1 MVSWMSRTRAASEPL
16 LAGGRGLPGHLA
28 LPPATGLGG
37 SPGSKA
43 APFESEARYR
53 DLVERLPLIVYI
65 AGLDSGSSNLYISP
79 QTTAILGFSPAD
91 WASDPDLFTKTVHA
105 DDRERVLAE
114 CAHTLLSGEP
124 LLTDY
129 RLVARDGR
137 VVWIHDEGTLVRGE
151 DGEPLYLQGYM
162 IEITERMQRAD
173 AVKSAARSRAML
185 DAALDGI
192 ISINHEGTVLEFN
205 PAAEQM
211 FGYRREDALGKQL
224 ADLVI
229 PPSHREAHTRGLR
242 HYLATGEGRAIGKR
256 IEISAMRADRSEFPI
271 ELSIVRVELPGPPVF
286 TAHVRD
292 ISERK
297 RVEETL
303 LLNESRYRDLF
314 ENASDMIVS
323 VDLEGNLTEAN
334 NAVADTLG
342 YSSEELLRLNLSA
355 ILPRETQELAR
366 SQLARKL
373 TDDVAVTTY
382 EHDFVAKDGHRVPVE
397 VKTRVRRV
405 SGRPIGVEAIARDM
419 SERNRLEE
427 RLREITAL
435 VDATEDA
442 VIGTTPQGI
451 ITSWNRG
458 AELIYGWTPDETVG
472 RSLEMVVPEATRAA
486 VSQALEKLALGG
498 VTVIRQ
504 QARGLHRDGREID
517 VALTVCPV
525 FAAGALVAVSTIAR
539 DISLAVAAEADR
551 ERLLHELEQQND
563 QLREFDRLKDEFVA
577 SVSHEL
583 RTPLTSIVGY
593 LELFREGS
601 VLDEEHDTMLRV
613 IDRNAERLLDLVSD
627 LLFAAQVAAGKPLV
641 LNVDPVDLADIVA
654 QAVTAAGPRA
664 EQAGLTFDVL
674 ACPAVIQADNMRIA
688 QVVDNLISNAIK
700 FSGPGGKISIELR
713 ERADFVVLSVADTG
727 IGIPVEDHPSL
738 FSRFYRA
745 KAATDGAI
753 QGTGLGLAIVKAAVE
768 AHGGEI
774 TFKSEV
780 GVGTTFEVALPRGSA
795 SSNAA

>member
-1 MVSWMSRTRAASEPL
+1 VL
-16 LAGGRGLPGHLA
+16 GR
-28 LPPATGLGG
+28 
-37 SPGSKA
+37 
-43 APFESEARYR
+43 
-53 DLVERLPLIVYI
+53 
-65 AGLDSGSSNLYISP
+65 
-79 QTTAILGFSPAD
+79 
-91 WASDPDLFTKTVHA
+91 
-105 DDRERVLAE
+105 
-114 CAHTLLSGEP
+114 
-124 LLTDY
+124 
-129 RLVARDGR
+129 
-137 VVWIHDEGTLVRGE
+137 
-151 DGEPLYLQGYM
+151 
-162 IEITERMQRAD
+162 
-173 AVKSAARSRAML
+173 
-185 DAALDGI
+185 
-192 ISINHEGTVLEFN
+192 
-205 PAAEQM
+205 
-211 FGYRREDALGKQL
+211 QL

-229 PPSHREAHTRGLR
+229 PPSLREAHAQGLR
-242 HYLATGEGRAIGKR
+242 RYLATGEGSAIGKR
-256 IEISAMRADRSEFPI
+256 VELSAMRADLSEFPI
-271 ELSIVRVELPGPPVF
+271 ELSIARVELPGLPMF
-286 TAHVRD
+286 TAHARD

-405 SGRPIGVEAIARDM
+405 SGRPVGVEAIARDM

-525 FAAGALVAVSTIAR
+525 FAAGTLVAVSTVAR

-641 LNVDPVDLADIVA
+641 LTVDPVDLADIVA

-664 EQAGLTFDVL
+664 EQAGLTFDVS

-700 FSGPGGKISIELR
+700 FSRPGGKISIELR

-745 KAATDGAI
+745 KAATDLAI